1 METLFE
7 DWDAAEPKTNETTK
21 FGIPTADLFSR
32 YSYYSKLINGRRKWE
47 QESNQF
53 SVDFETLL
61 SEATSN
67 VDPESMV
74 KTFVQEKLSNGVL
87 LRLTQD
93 PLPAKDVGEPE
104 DEPSV
109 STFRN
114 TSNQPHIYE
123 PP

>member
-1 METLFE
+1 M
-7 DWDAAEPKTNETTK
+7 
-21 FGIPTADLFSR
+21 
-32 YSYYSKLINGRRKWE
+32 
-47 QESNQF
+47 
-53 SVDFETLL
+53 DFKTLL

-114 TSNQPHIYE
+114 TSNQPHIYG